1 MMYPRRPIKARNSW
15 LVRPYPNRGASIA
28 GVMLHS
34 TRSGVADGD
43 DGPRTEGWWSNPRNI
58 VQDTPPW
65 GSYADALV
73 FEDGTQVICTG
84 EDTEYAAWT
93 AGYGG
98 ADTWAA
104 GHYYY
109 QIEIAQGQTSEPF
122 TPAAIDSLAQLVADK
137 ARKFSFPIVRIPF
150 LAQTGEP
157 PRGIC
162 THEDSANGR
171 KTGKTDPGPMFPWDA
186 FLSSARAYMEG
197 DMGMTPEEAARL
209 DHLEQVV
216 ALITQAPEKFLA
228 PDGAPWNYLLRD
240 KWLNSALD
248 KHASD
253 EGAHS

>member
-1 MMYPRRPIKARNSW
+1 MTYIRRPIKARNSW
-15 LVRPYPNRGASIA
+15 LVRPYPNRGDIIA

-58 VQDTPPW
+58 VQDDPPW

-84 EDTEYAAWT
+84 EDNEYAAWT

-98 ADTWAA
+98 AGTWAA

-109 QIEIAQGQTSEPF
+109 QIEIAQGQTVEPF

-150 LAQTGEP
+150 LAQTGVP

-171 KTGKTDPGPMFPWDA
+171 KTGKTDPGPMFPWDT
-186 FLSSARAYMEG
+186 FLAKAQAYLG
-197 DMGMTPEEAARL
+197 GGGMTDLEEIEILTVGLRRA
-209 DHLEQVV
+209 HQ
-216 ALITQAPEKFLA
+216 
-228 PDGAPWNYLLRD
+228 LLRRYQAQTAIAVAD
-240 KWLNSALD
+240 IAVELSLWTPKT
-248 KHASD
+248 
-253 EGAHS
+253 